1 MKFNKN
7 RWKYNE
13 NKIQSVFFQYIIR
26 KIKNTA
32 INNHFHGNQIIFFS
46 NIFHIQDIFS
56 QYLFILEELGLSGNE
71 VEKEKGEKMRVM
83 EKLITTFGNRVI
95 TVFIHPTIKIR
106 KIVFQSTLSMN
117 EALST
122 KFGGQRKNP
131 LEIALRHNIK

>member
-1 MKFNKN
+1 
-7 RWKYNE
+7 
-13 NKIQSVFFQYIIR
+13 
-26 KIKNTA
+26 
-32 INNHFHGNQIIFFS
+32 
-46 NIFHIQDIFS
+46 
-56 QYLFILEELGLSGNE
+56 
-71 VEKEKGEKMRVM
+71 MRVM
-83 EKLITTFGNRVI
+83 EKLITPFRNRVI